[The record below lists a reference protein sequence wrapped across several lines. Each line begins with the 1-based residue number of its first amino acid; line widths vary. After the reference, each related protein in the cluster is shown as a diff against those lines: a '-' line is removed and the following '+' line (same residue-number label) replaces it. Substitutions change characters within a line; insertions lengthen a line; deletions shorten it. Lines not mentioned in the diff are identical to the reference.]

1 MRRAHQLRHVL
12 SWKATESC
20 SYHFLLHFKECIKYN
35 LIIKKNIIVSRNWA
49 ANLPCAAAEWSRD
62 QFLKSHFL
70 PQRVCIEYTH
80 KHRPWKGSA
89 FPISTSSS
97 SLLQG
102 LLQNYLKSDGRAD
115 RWHTLPYCHCLYCL
129 LDYLSFLSH
138 IKYIIS
144 LWKYHSSQKTAPS
157 HASHSIS
164 GCLVT
169 GLLQAGKQLHH
180 RRVQDDSSTSGI
192 SRP

>member
-20 SYHFLLHFKECIKYN
+20 SYHFPLHFKECIKYN

-49 ANLPCAAAEWSRD
+49 ANLPRAAAEWSKD
-62 QFLKSHFL
+62 HFLKSHFF

-102 LLQNYLKSDGRAD
+102 LLQNYLKSDGRSRQMAYI
-115 RWHTLPYCHCLYCL
+115 TILPLPIL
-129 LDYLSFLSH
+129 PSWLSQFPFTH
-138 IKYIIS
+138 QI
-144 LWKYHSSQKTAPS
+144 
-157 HASHSIS
+157 
-164 GCLVT
+164 
-169 GLLQAGKQLHH
+169 HH
-180 RRVQDDSSTSGI
+180 RPLKIPFISENCPQPGFTLYFWLSCHRSSP
-192 SRP
+192 SR